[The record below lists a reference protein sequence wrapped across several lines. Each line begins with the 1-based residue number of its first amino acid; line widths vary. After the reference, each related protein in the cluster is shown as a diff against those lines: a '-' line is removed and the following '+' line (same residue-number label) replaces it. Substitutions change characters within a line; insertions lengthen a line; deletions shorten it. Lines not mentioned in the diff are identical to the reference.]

1 MEDVGRVHGFQCPE
15 GLVDEVLA
23 VVVGEVLGADDTVHV
38 SLHQLLEDAGHRL
51 AQALGIGWAW
61 ALRRRTWIK

>member
-1 MEDVGRVHGFQCPE
+1 MQDVGRVHGFQCPE

-38 SLHQLLEDAGHRL
+38 SLHQLLGKAGHML
-51 AQALGIGWAW
+51 AW
-61 ALRRRTWIK
+61 ARSM